1 MAIPISALAALG
13 QLGAGAINYFE
24 GRKQKKAGAELYEK
38 QLGDI
43 RGGKFDFT
51 LSKGQTDA
59 ANLARQYGET
69 IGRQA
74 GERGQ
79 ALTTSSIMA
88 ARGGDPRMA
97 AGIGTQMATSD
108 QAIRDAQIAGFE
120 TSIGAQSN
128 LADLQQNLL
137 TANQQTRL
145 GVEMGEMQ
153 RGGAAAEA
161 GRQQQFAGISQA
173 LQSPIT
179 GAAAQEQ
186 FGNMGIGRTD
196 GGLGFG
202 YTAENGM
209 KTPGPFSHER
219 NPIHMIDKDGDK
231 VGEATGGELIFNPD
245 QTNDIE
251 SLIDN
256 GQAYRLLMY
265 MRQLLSQPQFQEGQG
280 EYSAGGFVFSDKSS
294 VDYDISNLME
304 GGEEG
309 GAGTQGGTPAT
320 PKESDRYNRK
330 RFARK
335 FKRRKDRYDRRNER
349 KLEKGYKEF
358 LKGQRGDDR
367 EIARQERQEQRQYNR
382 EDRQADRLFAQN
394 EREGRRADRQFDK
407 AERMLPV
414 YEEIQRRM
422 MQRGGGEGPLQTDRR
437 RSNRIGRKIGDLSK
451 IIGYNG

>member
-1 MAIPISALAALG
+1 MALPISALAALG

-24 GRKQKKAGAELYEK
+24 GRKQKKSGADLYEK
-38 QLGDI
+38 QLDDI

-97 AGIGTQMATSD
+97 AGIGTQMAASD
-108 QAIRDAQIAGFE
+108 QAIRDAQMAGFE

-137 TANQQTRL
+137 TANQQMRL

-161 GRQQQFAGISQA
+161 GRQQQFGGISQA
-173 LQSPIT
+173 LQAPVT
-179 GAAAQEQ
+179 GAAAQQQ
-186 FGNMGIGRTD
+186 FESMGIGRTD

-202 YTAENGM
+202 YVAEHGM

-219 NPIHMIDKDGDK
+219 NPIHMIDKDGEK
-231 VGEATGGELIFNPD
+231 VGEATGGELIFNPE

-304 GGEEG
+304 GEEEG
-309 GAGTQGGTPAT
+309 GGVGEKKSGA

-335 FKRRKDRYDRRNER
+335 FNRRKRRYDKKNER
-349 KLEKGYKEF
+349 KLKKGYKEF
-358 LKGQRGDDR
+358 LRGQRG
-367 EIARQERQEQRQYNR
+367 EERQEQRQYNR

-394 EREGRRADRQFDK
+394 ERAGRRADRQFDK

-437 RSNRIGRKIGDLSK
+437 RFNRIGRKMGDLSK